1 MPRQSSDTRVLLA
14 DPNPDDPLIGARLRY
29 VLNQVER
36 RLEAELAA
44 AGHPDIL
51 LAHFKVFRFPP
62 PENERPLDLAKRAG
76 TTKQAM
82 NYLLAQLES
91 LGYLERSNGDGASTR
106 RVSLTAKGWEVARIQ
121 RETVRSIEREWE
133 ARIGAARFRAFYKV
147 LSELAGG

>member
-1 MPRQSSDTRVLLA
+1 MPRQAADAKILLA
-14 DPNPDDPLIGARLRY
+14 DKNPDHPLIGARLRF
-29 VLNQVER
+29 VLTQVER

-51 LAHFKVFRFPP
+51 VAHFKVFRFPP

-91 LGYLERSNGDGASTR
+91 LGYLERSSGDGTSTR

-121 RETVRSIEREWE
+121 RETVRSIERDWE
-133 ARIGAARFRAFYKV
+133 ARFGAVKFRAFYEV
-147 LSELAGG
+147 LSELAGC